1 MPGVRRDDS
10 RSSHRV
16 RHSIEA
22 VDDDVAF
29 GFAIGGSVG
38 ALLATRVNPDKLRI
52 ILMVVITTIGI
63 FKAFRARR

>member
-16 RHSIEA
+16 RHRIEA

-29 GFAIGGSVG
+29 GFAIGSVG